1 MRRGEVKVGVERT
14 AEGQG
19 QKPTV
24 PQAPPHVWKAAQKIY
39 RTLLRQGR
47 SEAAARRDA
56 ERWVLGN
63 YGIGVDL
70 AASPS
75 QPPIPSASLEQT
87 REEERLRQQREAQQR
102 AEREQEERVSQ
113 HQKAQQ
119 RAEREREE
127 EWVRQQQEIQR
138 RAERKREER
147 LRQQHETQ
155 RRAERTNKRS
165 GSGPI
170 LAPGSRPEDIRDFE
184 RSSRRWRQRFDF
196 GNILGV
202 SFSVGVAILTGAVA
216 GVLFIYPILPGV
228 AVEAAKDM
236 QQWVDGVFGG

>member
-1 MRRGEVKVGVERT
+1 MEERLGYSSCKCWHCRVRRGEVKVGVDST
-14 AEGQG
+14 AEGRG
-19 QKPTV
+19 QKPTAS
-24 PQAPPHVWKAAQKIY
+24 QAPPHVWQAAEKVY
-39 RTLLRQGR
+39 GVLLRQGR

-127 EWVRQQQEIQR
+127 
-138 RAERKREER
+138 RARSR
-147 LRQQHETQ
+147 L
-155 RRAERTNKRS
+155 
-165 GSGPI
+165 
-170 LAPGSRPEDIRDFE
+170 EDIRDFE

-202 SFSVGVAILTGAVA
+202 SFFVGVAILTGAVA
-216 GVLFIYPILPGV
+216 GVLFIYPILPDV